1 MAICGYTLVSDTS
14 TFKVSLVKPR
24 WWLHPYWWCHS
35 HVLTTISSTN
45 VDHRFRCFQSH
56 SDTPSFPLV
65 IGQRPNFPGGHR
77 GTLPYLIRFNFSMVK
92 PYFDIYIGSYPPVR
106 RANNS
111 PGLPPIPMDYPTF
124 PMNMIG
130 NGCFVGIPLKETQST
145 TTVANSIKQLILD
158 PAPASAWCWA
168 LGSTAMFCFLNMSWK
183 EDNYL

>member
-1 MAICGYTLVSDTS
+1 
-14 TFKVSLVKPR
+14 
-24 WWLHPYWWCHS
+24 
-35 HVLTTISSTN
+35 
-45 VDHRFRCFQSH
+45 
-56 SDTPSFPLV
+56 
-65 IGQRPNFPGGHR
+65 
-77 GTLPYLIRFNFSMVK
+77 MVK